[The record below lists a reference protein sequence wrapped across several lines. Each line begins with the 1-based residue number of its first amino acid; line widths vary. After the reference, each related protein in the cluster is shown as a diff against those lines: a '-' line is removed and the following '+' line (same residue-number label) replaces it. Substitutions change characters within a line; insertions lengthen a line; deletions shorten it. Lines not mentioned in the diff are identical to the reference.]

1 MAKLVGLVVVLAL
14 GALGLVIYVQL
25 DKPVARVVVSGPLG
39 DAERTEVREVVGR
52 TIEGGLLSADL
63 GSIRAAI
70 MRLSWPRRVAIRR
83 AWPGS
88 LEIRVEK
95 PMVVARWQDAYMSSD
110 GQIVRLPGVRTDL
123 PVFDCRISEPRLAM
137 EIFHRLS
144 EASSAHG
151 LAISAVEES
160 ALGEW
165 TLTLQPE
172 VETGREIASLGAP
185 ADAEPLGEFDL
196 ALGASMLTERLER
209 FLVVYD
215 QALAARSGEIDRVD
229 ARYDNGVAVSW
240 ITPDLMARR

>member
-1 MAKLVGLVVVLAL
+1 MAKLVGLIVVVAL
-14 GALGLVIYVQL
+14 VALGLVIYVQL
-25 DKPVARVVVSGPLG
+25 DKPVARVIVSGPLG
-39 DAERTEVREVVGR
+39 DAERAEVREVVGR
-52 TIEGGLLSADL
+52 TVEGGLLSADL
-63 GSIRAAI
+63 ESIRAAI

-83 AWPGS
+83 AWPAS

-110 GQIVRLPGVRTDL
+110 GQIVRLPGGRTDL

-151 LAISAVEES
+151 LAISAVEEN

-165 TLTLQPE
+165 TLTLNPSAE
-172 VETGREIASLGAP
+172 SL
-185 ADAEPLGEFDL
+185 EFDL
-196 ALGASMLTERLER
+196 ALGATMLTERLER
-209 FLVVYD
+209 FLIVYD
-215 QALAARSGEIDRVD
+215 QTLAARSAEISRVD

-240 ITPDLMARR
+240 LTSDLMARR

>member
-1 MAKLVGLVVVLAL
+1 MAKLVGLVVMVSLV
-14 GALGLVIYVQL
+14 ALGLVIYVQL
-25 DKPVARVVVSGPLG
+25 DKPVARVIVSGPLG
-39 DAERTEVREVVGR
+39 DAERAEVRDVVGR
-52 TIEGGLLSADL
+52 TVEGGLLSADL
-63 GSIRAAI
+63 ESIRAAI

-83 AWPGS
+83 AWPAS

-144 EASSAHG
+144 AASSAHG
-151 LAISAVEES
+151 LAISAVEEN

-165 TLTLQPE
+165 TLTLNPE
-172 VETGREIASLGAP
+172 SETDREIS
-185 ADAEPLGEFDL
+185 AESLGEFDL
-196 ALGASMLTERLER
+196 ALGATMLTERLER

-215 QALAARSGEIDRVD
+215 QALAARSAEINRVD

-240 ITPDLMARR
+240 ITSDLMARR